1 MNRNAFRSKYSTAL
15 LAFGKY
21 AVNSIHV
28 IDPCTVDGRP
38 KLDELLIPGLYLGA
52 EHVRALTVTSQTQQF
67 ILLLD
72 HMIVLGNRA
81 QISWLDSDDA
91 AIQKPPPVTRLASDD
106 FHLLG
111 RENEN
116 VQVAKIA
123 LQRLSF
129 SVDVEMLR
137 GLPGLYLELLRD
149 PAAQQTSPYYC
160 TLIPE
165 SYQISCLFSSER
177 LSVAKQVDGLKP
189 VRLSLGIVP
198 VEDVQAGP
206 ELDRAFKISE
216 SNRFYPFQ

>member
-1 MNRNAFRSKYSTAL
+1 MNGNAFGAKYSAAL
-15 LAFGKY
+15 IGFGKH
-21 AVNSIHV
+21 AVHSIHV

-38 KLDELLIPGLYLGA
+38 EFNQLLIPGLHLGA
-52 EHVRALTVTSQTQQF
+52 EHLRALTVTSQTQQF

-116 VQVAKIA
+116 VQVAQIA
-123 LQRLSF
+123 LQWLSF
-129 SVDVEMLR
+129 SVDVEML
-137 GLPGLYLELLRD
+137 GGFPGLYLELLRD
-149 PAAQQTSPYYC
+149 PATQQTSTYYGA
-160 TLIPE
+160 LI
-165 SYQISCLFSSER
+165 SKSDQISCLFGSER
-177 LSVAKQVDGLKP
+177 LGVAKQVDGLQP
-189 VRLSLGIVP
+189 VCLSLGIVP

-216 SNRFYPFQ
+216 PNG